1 MSDNYETR
9 SNWVNRS
16 ASCKVLKTSLSHHSR
31 SRSRSRHRFRIK
43 RLELVLV
50 SMFPVLA
57 VTRCLSFCLS
67 HSCVVSKRLNILSE
81 FFHHLYMVFDN
92 SDRVTW
98 YLIKC
103 VVFIEPPCTLFKVV
117 EVHDMT
123 PMRKRK
129 VVEYRY
135 HLLQVKS
142 DDDASGSSAVNLD
155 SVSDSSPAFLHAGHL
170 VQLDS
175 FLSTHGPCGR
185 LFGLYLITCASLV
198 TWHLFCREVHVLF
211 KLWSLLRTLLFY
223 FECSLTV
230 IIMKFI

>member
-16 ASCKVLKTSLSHHSR
+16 ASWKVLKHVSLSPFKVSF
-31 SRSRSRHRFRIK
+31 SSQVQNQTSWA
-43 RLELVLV
+43 RLGLDVPTLGCHKMSVCHTLVWCQNGSTYYQSSFTNSV
-50 SMFPVLA
+50 W
-57 VTRCLSFCLS
+57 CLT
-67 HSCVVSKRLNILSE
+67 ILTGSPGI
-81 FFHHLYMVFDN
+81 
-92 SDRVTW
+92 S
-98 YLIKC
+98 C

-175 FLSTHGPCGR
+175 FLSTRGPCGR
-185 LFGLYLITCASLV
+185 LFGLYLIMCASLV

-211 KLWSLLRTLLFY
+211 KLWSLLFY
-223 FECSLTV
+223 FEYSLTV
-230 IIMKFI
+230 IIMKCI